1 MFEEKVE
8 LGGAGST
15 DAAYKSKGCS
25 DESWD
30 ALLEGQEGPWAQLP
44 ASSMEHFKLPVH
56 LSSSLI
62 LPVQQPLEVSDCA
75 SWAAGPL
82 TCTYGG

>member
-8 LGGAGST
+8 LGGAGGTGATYGSN
-15 DAAYKSKGCS
+15 GCS

-62 LPVQQPLEVSDCA
+62 LPVQQPLKLSDCV
-75 SWAAGPL
+75 SQAAGPL
-82 TCTYGG
+82 AHTCDG

>member
-8 LGGAGST
+8 LAGAGSA
-15 DAAYKSKGCS
+15 DAACRSKGC
-25 DESWD
+25 WD

-44 ASSMEHFKLPVH
+44 ASSMEHFKLLVH

-62 LPVQQPLEVSDCA
+62 LSVQQPLKLLDCVSQ
-75 SWAAGPL
+75 AAGPL
-82 TCTYGG
+82 AHTYDG